1 MIKIITLCITAI
13 LASTLP
19 AHTNNTE
26 QSHRTPVSSV
36 SEQNYDAGAPVMEKC
51 YDDPKNPVAT
61 QNYSVGE
68 PNIE

>member
-51 YDDPKNPVAT
+51 YDDP
-61 QNYSVGE
+61 
-68 PNIE
+68 

>member
-1 MIKIITLCITAI
+1 MIKMISLYIATI

-19 AHTNNTE
+19 VRTGNTE
-26 QSHRTPVSSV
+26 QSHDTPATLV
-36 SEQNYDAGAPVMEKC
+36 SEQHYDAGAPVMEKC

-61 QNYSVGE
+61 QNYNVGE